1 MRAEVTPIETQ
12 TQKPKDP
19 VITFLRS
26 ATAAKLE
33 VSRRS
38 RRIQIL
44 ESQCTRVTTALH
56 PVAGGGGNDRETLLA
71 ELADARDEEDLA
83 IRRELEQYRTVSLF
97 IDHISDPIS
106 RFILRLRYLEGC
118 TWTDAQRKLYQDG
131 TYYSERHLRRLHG
144 KALDEARTL
153 WKNQGPWCEALTEE
167 TEEKA

>member
-44 ESQCTRVTTALH
+44 ESQCTRITTA
-56 PVAGGGGNDRETLLA
+56 PKPTTGGGQNNREDLLA

-106 RFILRLRYLEGC
+106 RFILRLRYLEGRS
-118 TWTDAQRKLYQDG
+118 WADVQRSLYEDG
-131 TYYSERHLRRLHG
+131 VYYSERHLRRLYRR
-144 KALDEARTL
+144 ALDEAQER
-153 WKNQGPWCEALTEE
+153 WEAERR
-167 TEEKA
+167 

>member
-19 VITFLRS
+19 VVTFLRS

-44 ESQCTRVTTALH
+44 ESQCTRITTA
-56 PVAGGGGNDRETLLA
+56 PRPTAGGGGGRNDRKELLA
-71 ELADARDEEDLA
+71 ELADARDEESLA
-83 IRRELEQYRTVSLF
+83 IRQELEQYRTVSCF
-97 IDHISDPIS
+97 IDHIQDPIS

-131 TYYSERHLRRLHG
+131 TYYSERHLRRLHN
-144 KALDEARTL
+144 KALDEAQAL
-153 WKNQGPWCEALTEE
+153 WQTQGPWCEALTEE
-167 TEEKA
+167 EPL

>member
-1 MRAEVTPIETQ
+1 MENPIRRPE
-12 TQKPKDP
+12 DP
-19 VITFLRS
+19 VVTFLRS

-44 ESQCTRVTTALH
+44 ESQCTRITTA
-56 PVAGGGGNDRETLLA
+56 PRATAGGGGGRNDREDLLA

-83 IRRELEQYRTVSLF
+83 IRRELELYRTVSLF

-153 WKNQGPWCEALTEE
+153 WRTQGPWCEALTEE
-167 TEEKA
+167 EPL

>member
-1 MRAEVTPIETQ
+1 MRAEVTPIETH
-12 TQKPKDP
+12 THRRGDP

-56 PVAGGGGNDRETLLA
+56 PVAVGGGNDREVLLA

-131 TYYSERHLRRLHG
+131 TYYSERHLRRLHN
-144 KALDEARTL
+144 KALDEARAL
-153 WKNQGPWCEALTEE
+153 WQTQGPWCEALTEE
-167 TEEKA
+167 EAL

>member
-1 MRAEVTPIETQ
+1 MTPIETQ

-131 TYYSERHLRRLHG
+131 TYYSERHLRRLHS

-153 WKNQGPWCEALTEE
+153 WKSQGPWCEALTEE